1 MMRFIQP
8 LSEYLPEMVA
18 VKKMMT
24 GVGMM
29 EHPLFNTDQFHTV
42 CIKSGAENQNPATGK
57 LKAKVAIEAEVNRR
71 C

>member
-1 MMRFIQP
+1 
-8 LSEYLPEMVA
+8 MVA
-18 VKKMMT
+18 VKKITT

-57 LKAKVAIEAEVNRR
+57 LKANVAIEAEVNRR